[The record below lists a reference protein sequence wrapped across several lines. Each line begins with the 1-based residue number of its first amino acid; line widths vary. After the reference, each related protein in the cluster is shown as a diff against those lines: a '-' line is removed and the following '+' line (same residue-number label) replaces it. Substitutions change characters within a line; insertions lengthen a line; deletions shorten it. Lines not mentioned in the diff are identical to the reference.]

1 MGKGSEKVVSPPSS
15 SNVYPLHQLFLAKP
29 ALSQWLHLPPH
40 KVFNHVSFVSFFDC
54 PMEIWLSMLPYQR
67 LAVFLFRN
75 HKLQD
80 SRWFL
85 SSLFLLA
92 SPKSVLDLPINPQL
106 FCSKFLDW
114 GIILCLW
121 ITLEEMTLK
130 QTAEWCEQRPGIIQ
144 KGADGSF
151 WDTSEDNV
159 LDVKRL
165 TKNFL
170 FWVLWNW

>member
-1 MGKGSEKVVSPPSS
+1 MLYRNIKRQCTVKPLRVEIKYAKKRGIDEKGIREGSIPPSS
-15 SNVYPLHQLFLAKP
+15 SNVYPLHKLFLGKP

-40 KVFNHVSFVSFFDC
+40 KVFNYVSFDSFFDC

-67 LAVFLFRN
+67 LAVFLLRN

-92 SPKSVLDLPINPQL
+92 SPKSVLDLPINP
-106 FCSKFLDW
+106 
-114 GIILCLW
+114 
-121 ITLEEMTLK
+121 
-130 QTAEWCEQRPGIIQ
+130 GIIQ

-151 WDTSEDNV
+151 GDTSEASV

-165 TKNFL
+165 KKNFL